1 MNQWKKVV
9 LLNLK
14 KNNMAKKCMKCGGT
28 MKKTGGTVQSNF
40 KAVQS
45 KALANAAKLKKSK
58 GK

>member
-1 MNQWKKVV
+1 
-9 LLNLK
+9 
-14 KNNMAKKCMKCGGT
+14 MAKKCMKCGGA

-45 KALANAAKLKKSK
+45 KVLANAAKLKKSK

>member
-1 MNQWKKVV
+1 M
-9 LLNLK
+9 LNLK
-14 KNNMAKKCMKCGGT
+14 KNKMTKKCMKCGGA